1 MPILHQFLT
10 GAAAGDAITG
20 QTLLMQKWLQEL
32 GFTSHIFAEFIDE
45 TMVEFVR
52 PLASYRP
59 SRQEKQVIY
68 HHSLGSNVAPLLLQQ
83 KAALVLI
90 YHNVTPPQFFARID
104 PAWAAMARLGQKQLQ
119 QICAKTTLALADSAY
134 NAAEMVAAGYEKTA
148 VLPITLDETRY
159 QLPHNSQLA
168 YHIHHPSI
176 LFVGRIAP
184 NKKQE
189 DLLQLLYAYHRIQPN
204 AHLYLVGSRWEVG
217 YDKWLEQRA
226 ADMGLANHVTLTD
239 KLSQQDMIT
248 YYAHAD
254 VYVSMSEHEGF
265 GLPLLESMYFGLPVL
280 AYSTTAVP
288 DTMGQAGIR
297 FHQKDFAQLAE
308 LIDYLMTNPPFRQR
322 IIETQHRH
330 VAQFLE
336 PQVRQ
341 KFCSYL
347 REAGILTNQA
357 ALCSNTA
364 P

>member
-20 QTLLMQKWLQEL
+20 QALLMQKWLHDL
-32 GFTSHIFAEFIDE
+32 GLTSHIFAEFIEE
-45 TMVEFVR
+45 TMLDRIR
-52 PLASYRP
+52 PLTAYRS
-59 SRQEKQVIY
+59 SRQEKHVIY
-68 HHSLGSNVAPLLLQQ
+68 HHSLGSNVAPLLLRQ
-83 KAALVLI
+83 KPDIVLI
-90 YHNVTPPQFFARID
+90 YHNVTPPQFFARIN
-104 PAWAAMARLGQKQLQ
+104 PSWAAMARLGQTQLEQ
-119 QICAKTTLALADSAY
+119 VCAKTALALADSAY
-134 NAAEMVAAGYEKTA
+134 NAQEMVAAGYGQTA

-159 QLPHNSQLA
+159 QPPYNGRLASQ
-168 YHIHHPSI
+168 IRHPSL

-189 DLLQLLYAYHRIQPN
+189 DLLKLLYAYHRIQPD

-226 ADMGLANHVTLTD
+226 ADMGLAQHVTLTD

-265 GLPLLESMYFGLPVL
+265 GLPLLESMYFGLPVV

-288 DTMGQAGIR
+288 YTMGNAGIR
-297 FHQKDFAQLAE
+297 FQQKDFAQLAE
-308 LIDYLMTNPPFRQR
+308 LIDYLMTDQPFRQR
-322 IIETQHRH
+322 LIEGQKRH
-330 VAQFLE
+330 ITQFLE

-341 KFCSYL
+341 QFYTYL
-347 REAGILTNQA
+347 RQAGIVANK
-357 ALCSNTA
+357 A